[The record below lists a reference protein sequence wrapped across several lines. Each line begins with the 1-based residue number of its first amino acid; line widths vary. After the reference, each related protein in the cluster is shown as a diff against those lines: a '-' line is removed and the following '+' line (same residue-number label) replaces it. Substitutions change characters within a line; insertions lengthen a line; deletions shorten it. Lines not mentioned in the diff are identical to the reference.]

1 MFPFASRRKPQEEAG
16 AALALCSAM
25 HFDCCRGTRDIRL
38 WMQKG
43 TLGPALAAL
52 CGMLPQPIQVSKPS
66 KGPPSLWLLLRGS
79 VPRRGTK
86 EHRGRVIGL
95 SAPSTH
101 LYPSRPAGQV
111 LGLPPLAPSQTSG
124 LGQWPGPGC
133 LCLRGSSTGGNP
145 EPEEQKEMCSSA
157 WLFVVTFSCTW
168 PSSGGDVGLQSQPA
182 HLLALIVKVVT
193 WSCKRSLLPLRGPL
207 QGLH

>member
-1 MFPFASRRKPQEEAG
+1 MALNAVSLHVLPHHSALHCAPGKVQEHLPDDFHLGILILFPFASRRKPQEEAG

-101 LYPSRPAGQV
+101 LYPSGPAGQV
-111 LGLPPLAPSQTSG
+111 LGLPPPAPSQTSG
-124 LGQWPGPGC
+124 LGQ
-133 LCLRGSSTGGNP
+133 
-145 EPEEQKEMCSSA
+145 
-157 WLFVVTFSCTW
+157 
-168 PSSGGDVGLQSQPA
+168 
-182 HLLALIVKVVT
+182 
-193 WSCKRSLLPLRGPL
+193 
-207 QGLH
+207 